1 MVIKGFIWVADIID
15 KIEGKHGLTVSEV
28 ESVFNW
34 KPIFS
39 KIEKGHINGENL
51 YRALGQADSGR
62 YISVFFIYKTAH
74 EALIVSA
81 RAMTERER
89 KYYAKRKR

>member
-1 MVIKGFIWVADIID
+1 MIIKGFIWVADIID
-15 KIEGKHGLTVSEV
+15 KIEGKHELTVSEV

-39 KIEKGHINGENL
+39 KIEKGRIKGENL

-62 YISVFFIYKTAH
+62 YISVFFIYKTTH
-74 EALIVSA
+74 EALVISA
-81 RAMTERER
+81 CTMTERER
-89 KYYAKRKR
+89 KYYAKRKK

>member
-1 MVIKGFIWVADIID
+1 MVIKGYIWIADIID

-34 KPIFS
+34 KPFFS

-51 YRALGQADSGR
+51 YRALGQ
-62 YISVFFIYKTAH
+62 
-74 EALIVSA
+74 
-81 RAMTERER
+81 
-89 KYYAKRKR
+89 